1 MVQITFELDDQIH
14 TDLNSFTHEE
24 LNLMGKKLF
33 VEWYKKTY
41 RSCSDINSVQ
51 NQGQSLDLE
60 VINSRLSNQ
69 LTTTMSTL
77 MASLNSNLEQI
88 STTTKEL
95 YGISK
100 SNKKGGVFENSIED
114 IFFSS
119 FPDYTYTNTSGQ
131 AHHGDGLLESPS
143 GLKAIVEMKNYTYT
157 INSEQ
162 IAKLKYDLKHTGI
175 SWGLMLSTNSSI
187 QGRKSIDIETF
198 DQDGSNYC
206 IVYIS
211 HAYGEPHKL
220 NTGISLLEHL
230 FQLSKASKTDQT
242 HLEKEISKLHEL
254 IETDLSQLSD
264 LIDTFV
270 QLKTRYLNMEKLFKD
285 QLDGFYL
292 HLRETEINLKQSID
306 KIWKRIDMQFVPL
319 LSEPSSQV
327 LARLAGYKGFGIL
340 TRIYDNVFEQEEIIL
355 VSSPEDS
362 AQTLLFF
369 KSKQLGIIKM
379 ISKRVD
385 IQFEF
390 PDIKLSIT
398 DSNLIINSK
407 LLKTVLKD
415 LKQKLDLN

>member
-1 MVQITFELDDQIH
+1 MVQITFELNDQSH
-14 TDLNSFTHEE
+14 PDLNSFTNEE

-41 RSCSDINSVQ
+41 VSCSDLNTVQ

-60 VINSRLSNQ
+60 VMSSRLSTQ

-77 MASLNSNLEQI
+77 MGSLNSNLEQI
-88 STTTKEL
+88 SKTTKEP

-100 SNKKGGVFENSIED
+100 ANKKGGVFEDAIED
-114 IFFSS
+114 IFFST

-143 GLKAIVEMKNYTYT
+143 GLKAIVEMKNYTNT
-157 INSEQ
+157 VNSDQ

-175 SWGLMLSTNSSI
+175 AWGLMLSTNSSI
-187 QGRKSIDIETF
+187 QGRKSIDIESF

-230 FQLSKASKTDQT
+230 FQISKSSKSDQT
-242 HLEKEISKLHEL
+242 NLKTQISKLHEL

-264 LIDTFV
+264 LIDTFA

-327 LARLAGYKGFGIL
+327 LSKLSGYKGFGIL
-340 TRIYDNVFEQEEIIL
+340 ARIYEDVFEPGEIIL
-355 VSSPEDS
+355 VSSLEDP
-362 AQTLLFF
+362 AQAIIFF
-369 KSKQLGIIKM
+369 QSKQLGIIKM
-379 ISKRVD
+379 VSIRVD

-398 DSNLIINSK
+398 DSNLTINSK
-407 LLKTVLKD
+407 LLKTILKD
-415 LKQKLDLN
+415 SKQKLV